1 MLRDFRIGMFLGI
14 RQIQHTSV
22 WATMLIIVIIIFT
35 FLNLVVVSGILIG
48 IVDGSLN
55 TMRQDA
61 YGDIAIK
68 PLDGESRVLQ
78 TEEIL
83 SILEKT
89 DGIFSYSPHFIG
101 SAIIEANYK
110 EQWDLN
116 AEADVIATNITGVD
130 PLDEDM
136 TAKLRTLI
144 KEGEYLDVDDSDYIL
159 VGKHNVDRYTDISE
173 DFETLKGVFPGDT
186 VRITVGE
193 KSKEFKVKGIVD
205 SKADPVSFRIYM
217 PEKEFRR
224 LYDRIDHN
232 ANQILVRLDDNKT
245 EDIMKERLMQTDI
258 AKYGKIETFT
268 EGIPRFIRDIMK
280 TFGILGMF
288 IGVVGIIVASITVFI
303 VISINIL
310 SRRRQI
316 GILKAIGITEESIEY
331 AYIFQAGV
339 YAIVGSTIGILLTF
353 LIIKPYFIAHPIDF
367 PYSYVSLS
375 IDTAGT
381 IYRCGIIFIVTLIAG
396 LIPAWIVARQDTLN
410 SILGRN

>member
-1 MLRDFRIGMFLGI
+1 MFLGI

-22 WATMLIIVIIIFT
+22 WATMLIIVIITFT

-48 IVDGSLN
+48 IVDGAVN
-55 TMRQDA
+55 TMRKEA

-68 PLDGESRVLQ
+68 PLPEENRVLQ
-78 TEEIL
+78 TEQIL
-83 SILEKT
+83 SILDTME
-89 DGIFSYSPHFIG
+89 GVASYSPHYTG
-101 SAIIEANYK
+101 PSIIEANYK

-116 AEADVIATNITGVD
+116 AEPDSIAVTITGVD
-130 PLDEDM
+130 PTREDE
-136 TAKLRTLI
+136 TADLRSLV
-144 KEGEYLDVDDSDYIL
+144 KEGEYFDPDDTGYIL
-159 VGKHNVDRYTDISE
+159 IGKYNVDRYADMSE
-173 DFETLKGVFPGDT
+173 DYETLKGVYPGDT
-186 VRITVGE
+186 VRILAGN
-193 KSKEFKVKGIVD
+193 KSKEFIVKGIVD
-205 SKADPVSFRIYM
+205 SKADPVSFRVYL

-224 LYDRIDHN
+224 LYDRVDHN
-232 ANQILVRLDDNKT
+232 ANQILIRLNDHKT
-245 EDIMKERLMQTDI
+245 EDRMKERLMQTDI
-258 AKYGKIETFT
+258 AQYGKIETFT
-268 EGIPRFIRDIMK
+268 EGIPRFILDVMK

-331 AYIFQAGV
+331 AYVFQAGV

-353 LIIKPYFIAHPIDF
+353 FIIKPYFIAHPIDF
-367 PYSYVSLS
+367 PYSFVSLS